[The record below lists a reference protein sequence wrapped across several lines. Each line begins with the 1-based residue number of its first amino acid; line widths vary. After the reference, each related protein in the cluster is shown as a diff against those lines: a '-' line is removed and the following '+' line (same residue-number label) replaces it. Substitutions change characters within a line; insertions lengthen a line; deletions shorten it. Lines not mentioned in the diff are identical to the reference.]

1 VTDYSR
7 VQKRGLP
14 HVDYPLLVVDG
25 DELAATQRKLTEAT
39 ERKRRAD
46 RNLVADKPDRVKEAK
61 NAQRALAAA
70 EKAFETC
77 WEQIRLTAMPPDEF
91 EQLKSEHPPTPAQ
104 LKDDPDAG
112 YNKDTFRPA
121 LLAAC
126 ADGGKSADEW
136 QHMLSTVFSTGE
148 QQEIFTAALGINA
161 STRMVE
167 SVVLPKGSNGM
178 LSLLSSSR

>member
-25 DELAATQRKLTEAT
+25 EELAAAQRKLAEAT

-61 NAQRALAAA
+61 NAQRSLTSA
-70 EKAFETC
+70 EKAFEAC
-77 WEQIRLTAMPPDEF
+77 WEQIRITAMPPNEF
-91 EQLKSEHPPTPAQ
+91 EQLKAGHPPTPAQ
-104 LKDDPDAG
+104 LQSDPDVE
-112 YNKDTFRPA
+112 YNRDTFRPA

-126 ADGGKSADEW
+126 ADGGKSAEEW
-136 QHMLSTVFSTGE
+136 QHMLNTVFSEGE
-148 QQEIFTAALGINA
+148 RQEIFTAALGVNA
-161 STRMVE
+161 GTRMVE

-178 LSLLSSSR
+178 LSLLSSLR